1 MDISERIIF
10 DAAEVKKVKSLI
22 AQSKAIVITTHFRPD
37 GDAMGSSLGLYNY
50 LVKKGCNVS
59 VITPSDYPDFLYWL
73 PSNKQVV
80 NFEGAHKTAKEL
92 IEKADMIFCLDF
104 NWLSRVEKMETLLRS
119 SSAKKILI
127 DHHLE
132 PEQVYDIF
140 FSFTQACSTC
150 ELIYRFIDAMDDLE
164 MIDAQIAECL
174 YCGIMTD
181 TNSFRYSSM
190 KADVHRII
198 ASLMEA
204 GAENYK
210 IHERIYDVSTE
221 NRLRLLGFS
230 LKEKL
235 IVLPEFSTA
244 YIALSEAELE
254 MFNYKSGDTEGLV
267 NYALSIEGIRFAAF
281 FSEREGKIKISFRSK
296 GDFSVKEFSGK
307 YFNGGGH
314 KNASGG
320 VSNESLK
327 ATLKK
332 FIELLPI
339 YQEELKQE

>member
-1 MDISERIIF
+1 MDISQKIIF
-10 DAAEVKKVKSLI
+10 DPIEVEKVKALI
-22 AQSKAIVITTHFRPD
+22 SQSKEIVITTHYRPD

-50 LVKKGCNVS
+50 LIKKGCNVN

-73 PSNKQVV
+73 PSNRQVI
-80 NFEGAHKTAKEL
+80 NFESAHKTAEGL
-92 IEKADMIFCLDF
+92 LEKADLIFCLDF
-104 NWLSRVEKMETLLRS
+104 NWLSRVEKMEPLLRS
-119 SSAKKILI
+119 SSAKKVLI

-132 PEQVYDIF
+132 PEKVYDCS

-150 ELIYRFIDAMDDLE
+150 ELIYRFIDAMGDLDL
-164 MIDAQIAECL
+164 IDAQIAECL

-267 NYALSIEGIRFAAF
+267 NYALSINGIRFAAF

-320 VSNESLK
+320 ASNEPLK
-327 ATLKK
+327 ATVKK
-332 FIELLPI
+332 FADLLPI
-339 YQEELKQE
+339 YKEELNKE